1 MQIYCTVHSV
11 HTVVYIV
18 NIVYIEYIVY
28 NVHSVHSVHSLHSV
42 HTVYFLSCG
51 LRGSDFYFWR
61 IQFPD
66 TVSKIS
72 QQLFRSNQ
80 FLTFFKDPFKHIH
93 YIRKCNR

>member
-1 MQIYCTVHSV
+1 MYTVNLGCYLYHIFGFIGEIFK
-11 HTVVYIV
+11 VVVVESYR
-18 NIVYIEYIVY
+18 
-28 NVHSVHSVHSLHSV
+28 V

-66 TVSKIS
+66 PVSKIS

-80 FLTFFKDPFKHIH
+80 FLTFFKDPLKHIH
-93 YIRKCNR
+93 YMYKEV

>member
-28 NVHSVHSVHSLHSV
+28 NVHSVHSLHSV

-66 TVSKIS
+66 PVSKIS

-80 FLTFFKDPFKHIH
+80 FLTFFEDLLKHIH
-93 YIRKCNR
+93 YMYKEV